1 MKVAIFYEKTE
12 KAVQVGKEAGYSY
25 AEADCKSLDIVTL
38 SDSAAKGTEYKTTAK
53 IIDNYMASVKKNS
66 ESIIS
71 VSAGISYGERESYL
85 YENLD
90 LLLSAILDEGAEI
103 VQVRDIVK

>member
-1 MKVAIFYEKTE
+1 
-12 KAVQVGKEAGYSY
+12 
-25 AEADCKSLDIVTL
+25 
-38 SDSAAKGTEYKTTAK
+38 
-53 IIDNYMASVKKNS
+53 MASVKKNS